1 MPTFDHLFDSA
12 HEGNNESIWEVNG
25 DGWGSPIGAWNTFM
39 FLGTDW
45 KKFNAP
51 SHNLVQA
58 FINNGDTQRR
68 ASTITTDNVGWA
80 DNYWSSTNY
89 PFAYKMRDTNGNQN
103 FYIARLADILLL
115 KAEALASL
123 GDVSGA
129 MALVNQVR
137 TRAGISTIT
146 ATDQV
151 EAINK
156 VLEERLME
164 LAFEGDRW
172 FDLKRM
178 GKAVEI
184 LSQQRDGNGVVI
196 PTASNINQNRLL
208 WPIPQDKLDA
218 NPLLTQN
225 PGY

>member
-1 MPTFDHLFDSA
+1 M
-12 HEGNNESIWEVNG
+12 
-25 DGWGSPIGAWNTFM
+25 
-39 FLGTDW
+39 
-45 KKFNAP
+45 
-51 SHNLVQA
+51 LVGQII
-58 FINNGDTQRR
+58 FGL
-68 ASTITTDNVGWA
+68 
-80 DNYWSSTNY
+80 STNY

-103 FYIARLADILLL
+103 FYLARLADILLL

-151 EAINK
+151 DAINK

-178 GKAVEI
+178 GKAVEV

-218 NPLLTQN
+218 NPQLTQN